1 MGGHLGLLCPAF
13 EGGALGVGLELGY
26 CGVLLLG
33 FEFVEVL
40 SFASVFVG
48 FDDLLEFLFAVCFE
62 FIRAWVGFVEYVVLV
77 SVRGYDLFKGL
88 VEGYASDLGCT
99 YGLAV
104 FSILCR
110 AEFYAVYCFA
120 WVSDTVKS

>member
-1 MGGHLGLLCPAF
+1 MLCPAF

-62 FIRAWVGFVEYVVLV
+62 FIGAWVGFV
-77 SVRGYDLFKGL
+77 
-88 VEGYASDLGCT
+88 
-99 YGLAV
+99 
-104 FSILCR
+104 
-110 AEFYAVYCFA
+110 
-120 WVSDTVKS
+120 

>member
-1 MGGHLGLLCPAF
+1 MLCPAF

-48 FDDLLEFLFAVCFE
+48 FDDLLESLFSVRFQFVGAG
-62 FIRAWVGFVEYVVLV
+62 VGFIEDVVLV
-77 SVRGYDLFKGL
+77 GVGGDYLF
-88 VEGYASDLGCT
+88 
-99 YGLAV
+99 
-104 FSILCR
+104 
-110 AEFYAVYCFA
+110 
-120 WVSDTVKS
+120 